1 MMAHAPK
8 GMMNNSTNPTFL
20 KKGQELVSVTS
31 SYDFKEFD
39 EAEIKILEH
48 SPYIDPTGSFTKQTY
63 ISKIGIYDENKNLIA
78 IAKLAN
84 PVRKT
89 EERDYTFKMKLDF

>member
-1 MMAHAPK
+1 MN
-8 GMMNNSTNPTFL
+8 NNSTNPTFL
-20 KKGQELVSVTS
+20 RKGQDLVPITS
-31 SYDFKEFD
+31 SFQFKEFN
-39 EAEIKILEH
+39 ETEIKILEH
-48 SPYIDPTGSFTKQTY
+48 SPYVDPTGSFKKQTY

-89 EERDYTFKMKLDF
+89 EEREYTFKMKLDF